1 MKSIRED
8 IVEVFLFD
16 LRPHVWRPVF
26 DGPNPT
32 TFHSEDYILAIEG
45 NRVTFAESGDPQ
57 VELELTYDELETLRA
72 TLKHE
77 QELKR

>member
-16 LRPHVWRPVF
+16 LRLHVWRPVF

-45 NRVTFAESGDPQ
+45 NRVTLAESGDPQ
-57 VELELTYDELETLRA
+57 VELELTSDELETLRA
-72 TLKHE
+72 TLKRE

>member
-8 IVEVFLFD
+8 IVERFLFFTEFY
-16 LRPHVWRPVF
+16 RWQPVF
-26 DGPNPT
+26 DEHNPT

-45 NRVTFAESGDPQ
+45 NRVTLAESGDPQ
-57 VELELTYDELETLRA
+57 VELELTSDELETLRA